1 MEQRK
6 KNGSPYRIT
15 LVLSLIL
22 LLFSCTPKEIKN
34 LFSGDHS
41 TNSIRGMWH
50 ICYVSMKKTNPYGP
64 DAYHWQVCDCIVDES
79 RKTFKYE
86 DYASIPS
93 EELTQFFTDSTQKC
107 SLFLKNGGNLNNKT
121 EIPQMRTM

>member
-6 KNGSPYRIT
+6 KNDCAYRIT
-15 LVLSLIL
+15 LILSLVL
-22 LLFSCTPKEIKN
+22 LVFGCTKKEINPK
-34 LFSGDHS
+34 FSGDHS

-64 DAYHWQVCDCIVDES
+64 DPYHWQVCDCIVDDS